1 MQAGPQLGGRR
12 KLVTMLKISRIE
24 EGFAVPEIVYVAEWG
39 LDGWR
44 NVMRHKESLVI
55 IIVIPF
61 DPSPRRR
68 QTNMYHQETRSC
80 QSLRCGSVADSASRS
95 IPSSTVSRRRQNII
109 NIHKTT
115 KSADRTEDKKNS
127 PAVMNM
133 NMTRASSSSVFAVRP
148 SVPRRVQTQPSQT
161 SKKRG
166 EMRKQQKRNKQRKS
180 TNGQRYPFTL
190 NQNQAKPDRQSS
202 RQRAS

>member
-1 MQAGPQLGGRR
+1 
-12 KLVTMLKISRIE
+12 
-24 EGFAVPEIVYVAEWG
+24 
-39 LDGWR
+39 
-44 NVMRHKESLVI
+44 
-55 IIVIPF
+55 
-61 DPSPRRR
+61 
-68 QTNMYHQETRSC
+68 MYHQETRSC

-95 IPSSTVSRRRQNII
+95 IPSSTVSRRRRNII
-109 NIHKTT
+109 NMHKTT

-133 NMTRASSSSVFAVRP
+133 NMTRASSSSSVFAVRP
-148 SVPRRVQTQPSQT
+148 SVRPTPSPDPTQPSQSFIKT
-161 SKKRG
+161 PWTMTVTMNMTDHPIPSRQARRGG